1 MQDFTDITEVAE
13 DEGEVTST
21 AMPSGESSS
30 QSRGDRLYQRGISF
44 AQSQL
49 AGEKEHAP
57 THLLLC
63 KLTSFPGH
71 LLAFI
76 TDMGTSLAAIGQP
89 YFEAN

>member
-1 MQDFTDITEVAE
+1 M
-13 DEGEVTST
+13 TST

-30 QSRGDRLYQRGISF
+30 QSGGDIERLYQRGISF

-76 TDMGTSLAAIGQP
+76 TDMGMSLAAIGQP